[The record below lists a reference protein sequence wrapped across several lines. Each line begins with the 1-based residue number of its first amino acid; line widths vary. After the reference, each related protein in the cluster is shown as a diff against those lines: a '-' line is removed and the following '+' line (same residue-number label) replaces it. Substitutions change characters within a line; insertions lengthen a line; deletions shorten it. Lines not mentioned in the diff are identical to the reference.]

1 MALNEQARVS
11 ISTLEFGARLPL
23 PGLPQEPVSG
33 GGADVRQMKSIPNL
47 KLRGERQTSGKPTL
61 GFARLRN
68 PVRTNR
74 FYITVSLTDPHRF
87 PSPPSTT
94 TTTKTTMSGCVPP
107 PIMDRLCTRESV
119 LRGGGG
125 GGCNLVS
132 SQRARLPLD
141 WRIKKS
147 LERRLIS
154 SKRILNWTIL
164 RKYKVEGNLVNFLNS
179 ITQLKDKSPNKWI
192 RKKAS

>member
-1 MALNEQARVS
+1 MS

-125 GGCNLVS
+125 GGGQSRLVS
-132 SQRARLPLD
+132 AGKTPLRLKN
-141 WRIKKS
+141 KK
-147 LERRLIS
+147 IS
-154 SKRILNWTIL
+154 RTASNLFKANIELNDPA
-164 RKYKVEGNLVNFLNS
+164 KV
-179 ITQLKDKSPNKWI
+179 
-192 RKKAS
+192 